1 MTAVTDN
8 VLGLLGLALRSGNLA
23 VGEDPVAAACQSGR
37 AKVVLLASDAA
48 GNTVDRARRLA
59 GERVP
64 LAVLPRDKSQV
75 GFALGRSFCA
85 VLAVTDLG
93 LAAALLKRLV
103 QEDESLRE
111 LAGNMEE
118 RVGRR
123 KGRRPNRKTARAEE
137 MPADMEV

>member
-1 MTAVTDN
+1 M
-8 VLGLLGLALRSGNLA
+8 
-23 VGEDPVAAACQSGR
+23 
-37 AKVVLLASDAA
+37 
-48 GNTVDRARRLA
+48 
-59 GERVP
+59 
-64 LAVLPRDKSQV
+64 

-93 LAAALLKRLV
+93 LAAALFKRLV

>member
-1 MTAVTDN
+1 MP
-8 VLGLLGLALRSGNLA
+8 LG
-23 VGEDPVAAACQSGR
+23 
-37 AKVVLLASDAA
+37 
-48 GNTVDRARRLA
+48 
-59 GERVP
+59 
-64 LAVLPRDKSQV
+64 VLPRDERQV
-75 GFALGRSFCA
+75 GLALGRVVWA